1 MDAISPLQ
9 LAAALSEHWSPR
21 VIAELDDSYVKVAK
35 LLGSLTWHAHENE
48 SELFLILQGSLA
60 IELEDRT
67 VRLQT
72 GDVFVV
78 PRGVRHHPIAEHECL
93 VLLIEKKTTQHTGSE
108 VTAQTRSL
116 ADQLRPL

>member
-1 MDAISPLQ
+1 MPELSAAERGIGAEALDSDAHSAEPVAIDAILPLQ
-9 LAAALSEHWSPR
+9 LAAALSEHGSPR
-21 VIAELDDSYVKVAK
+21 VLAE
-35 LLGSLTWHAHENE
+35 
-48 SELFLILQGSLA
+48 LA

-78 PRGVRHHPIAEHECL
+78 PRGVRHHPIAEHKCL
-93 VLLIEKKTTQHTGSE
+93 VLLIEKKTTQHTGRE

-116 ADQLRPL
+116 ADQLRSL